1 MGEGP
6 DGLSGGTG
14 IGFELVEEVEQGF
27 GPGGGA
33 WVGGAAGMRDQAL
46 EFIGVCGI
54 ENDGMIDDAQE
65 TFVIESIAKADG
77 GDGAAFGGEEVDE
90 MFDGFALAGV
100 ALGMEEAAAAGDHE
114 ALGEERLEES
124 GFALGGEQEEGFA
137 VLALGGEGGLLDGH
151 AAVGS
156 DLFDGH
162 VGEAA
167 EAAGAF
173 GGGAMECANDLGVG
187 PAEAPDG
194 GAAAGGDFG
203 FRGQEGERTRRD
215 EDGAAVFDDGR
226 LMEADHALPV
236 FDFGAGFA
244 CREDDGDVEPFQ
256 GFDRGAGGFPVVGMV
271 VEQAPVHIG
280 KDHQHESNIAGS
292 SRT

>member
-1 MGEGP
+1 MGEGA

-14 IGFELVEEVEQGF
+14 IGFDLVEDVEQGF

-33 WVGGAAGMRDQAL
+33 GARGAEGVRDQAV
-46 EFIGVCGI
+46 EFTGVGGI
-54 ENDGMIDDAQE
+54 ENDGMIDDAE
-65 TFVIESIAKADG
+65 EAFVIEAIAEADG

-100 ALGMEEAAAAGDHE
+100 ALGMKEAAAAGDHE
-114 ALGEERLEES
+114 ALGEEGLEEG
-124 GFALGGEQEEGFA
+124 GFAFGGEEKEGFA
-137 VLALGGEGGLLDGH
+137 VFALGGEGGLFDGH
-151 AAVGS
+151 AAVGG
-156 DLFDGH
+156 DFFDGH
-162 VGEAA
+162 IGKAA

-187 PAEAPDG
+187 PAETPDG

-203 FRGQEGERTRRD
+203 FRGQEGEGTGGD

-226 LMEADHALPV
+226 LMEADDALPV

-244 CREDDGDVEPFQ
+244 RGEDDGDVEPFE
-256 GFDRGAGGFPVVGMV
+256 GFDGGAGGFPVVGMV